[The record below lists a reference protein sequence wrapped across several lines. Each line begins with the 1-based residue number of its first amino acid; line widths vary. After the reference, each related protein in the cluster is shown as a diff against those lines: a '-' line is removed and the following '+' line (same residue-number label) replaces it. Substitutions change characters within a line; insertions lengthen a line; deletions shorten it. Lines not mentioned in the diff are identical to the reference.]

1 MLAAG
6 PALRHRGLLAKR
18 FQSQRV
24 LGALFE
30 QIFDGPAQEFK
41 PQIGFLRV
49 TLMLVDNGTK
59 RFVDNAGPGRVREP
73 AGDPQGKAEAVEAV
87 ELSSAR
93 ERGGKLVQGTDG

>member
-1 MLAAG
+1 MLAG
-6 PALRHRGLLAKR
+6 RPALRHLGLLATR
-18 FQSQRV
+18 FRSHRV

-49 TLMLVDNGTK
+49 TPMLVDNGTK
-59 RFVDNAGPGRVREP
+59 RFLDNAGPGRVREP
-73 AGDPQGKAEAVEAV
+73 ASDPQGKAAAVQAIK
-87 ELSSAR
+87 LRSAR